1 MQAFSFEN
9 QKASLRITRT
19 RIGGWHW
26 TGSRV
31 QFMQSRNCPFVP
43 ALPAAERRGQYQASE
58 VLVLR
63 TNANRFAFAYSQM
76 IPSGVLPNSSGET
89 WREPGKRSARSC
101 TTSLAA

>member
-63 TNANRFAFAYSQM
+63 HERKHVCLRVF
-76 IPSGVLPNSSGET
+76 PNDPVGSAPQFERGNVEGT
-89 WREPGKRSARSC
+89 GKKVRQK
-101 TTSLAA
+101 LYY